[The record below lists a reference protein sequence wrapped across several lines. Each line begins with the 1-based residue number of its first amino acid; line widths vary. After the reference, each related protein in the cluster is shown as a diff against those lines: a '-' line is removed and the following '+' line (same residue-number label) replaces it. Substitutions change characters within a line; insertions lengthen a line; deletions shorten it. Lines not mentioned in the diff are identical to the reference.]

1 MGAILKKIAV
11 FLKENALCPVELL
24 CPPSLISKSTIFD
37 FERRDGGYDF
47 IPLHLLFQNRHLYIM
62 LAAAV
67 RIKHLEKTLAAAVR
81 IKHLATSCLQ
91 LSGLSI
97 WNNAVCSGPD

>member
-1 MGAILKKIAV
+1 MIL
-11 FLKENALCPVELL
+11 E
-24 CPPSLISKSTIFD
+24 PPSLISKSKIVD

-91 LSGLSI
+91 TAAKTCEPIRKARELNTCLAREYFPGKTY
-97 WNNAVCSGPD
+97 V

>member
-1 MGAILKKIAV
+1 MGAILKKMAV

-47 IPLHLLFQNRHLYIM
+47 RAPISYFKIEN
-62 LAAAV
+62 
-67 RIKHLEKTLAAAVR
+67 
-81 IKHLATSCLQ
+81 C
-91 LSGLSI
+91 
-97 WNNAVCSGPD
+97 